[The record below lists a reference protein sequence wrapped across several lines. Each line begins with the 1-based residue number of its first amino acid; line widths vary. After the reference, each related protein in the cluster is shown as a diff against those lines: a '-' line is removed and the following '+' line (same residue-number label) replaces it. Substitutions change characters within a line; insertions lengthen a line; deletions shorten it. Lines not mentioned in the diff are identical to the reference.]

1 MSLIKWNKRFN
12 TPSFSSLMDDFFTDD
27 FSPSFATTSFF
38 PQANIEETDKAF
50 KLELAI
56 PGQSKEDINVEVD
69 NGLLTISA
77 EKEESKEEKEK
88 NYTRKEYNYSSF
100 RRSFSLPENVESDK
114 IEASYENGILILV
127 APKSVNVENESKKIE
142 VI

>member
-1 MSLIKWNKRFN
+1 MSLIKWSKRFP

-56 PGQSKEDINVEVD
+56 PGQTKEDINVEVD
-69 NGLLTISA
+69 NGLLTMSA

-100 RRSFSLPENVESDK
+100 KRSFTLPENVVTDN
-114 IEASYENGILILV
+114 IEASYENGILTLI
-127 APKSVNVENESKKIE
+127 APKTTTVESESKKIE
-142 VI
+142 VV